1 MVALLFLALSYTPP
15 CLRGQYLPDSSL
27 LVPYENRTHLLKSDL
42 ELFGDKQDRKT
53 GGVSVLAKK
62 KYLEGM
68 NNFKNGIIALL
79 TGLLALSLFT
89 QPAQSAPSTVTTAQF
104 NALQA
109 RVKVLE
115 SNALKSVK
123 TYDAVK
129 LIEFSYCLDDL
140 SKGAKGGSGT
150 TENFDES
157 NVTACNAWKPYA
169 PDSVKTYDAV
179 KLTQYGAC
187 LANRVW
193 WYGEAIRFGGEYLA
207 YCYRWRP

>member
-1 MVALLFLALSYTPP
+1 MRSVFIRYEQT
-15 CLRGQYLPDSSL
+15 RIGEILPS
-27 LVPYENRTHLLKSDL
+27 KA
-42 ELFGDKQDRKT
+42 

-140 SKGAKGGSGT
+140 SKGAKGGTGT

-193 WYGEAIRFGGEYLA
+193 WHNGEAIRFGGEYLA